1 MPDKELDDLLDKY
14 MTTTDE
20 AEAKELLTKIHAEY
34 EKRGLLVK
42 SIA

>member
-1 MPDKELDDLLDKY
+1 MTDNELNDLLDQY
-14 MTTTDE
+14 LLTIDE

-34 EKRGLLVK
+34 EKRGQLVK